1 MSASNEDFQ
10 APPPPPM
17 PVAAPKAP
25 RPTYLRV
32 PAIVIF
38 VLGFLMLIG
47 GAIKLLAGGVGAGVA
62 FAIWGMVL
70 FALSFVPL
78 PQVEVNEDRLTTG
91 ETLLGVFYEPTRVFK
106 DLRARPRWVAAF
118 VVVAVLSI
126 VYGAAF
132 VRRVTPERIV
142 NFNLDKVAE
151 SGFLPADRLEE
162 QRQIQVDQAK
172 STSYQ
177 ILSQFTVFALIF
189 LKSAALAALFMLGII
204 AFGSRMN
211 FWQSLSAVL
220 YAVLPWTL
228 VQKVLSLVLLYVKS
242 PDDIHPVLNRET
254 MLQDNLGILV
264 KPADHPVLFV
274 LLSVFG
280 VLFIYWIWL
289 TAKSLRF
296 TGTKV
301 SGSAAWGVT
310 ITLTVLMI
318 LLGVIVASL
327 FGSFFG

>member
-1 MSASNEDFQ
+1 MSASNESFQ

-17 PVAAPKAP
+17 PVEAPKSP
-25 RPTYLRV
+25 RPGYLRV

-38 VLGFLMLIG
+38 VLGFVLLVG
-47 GAIKLLAGGVGAGVA
+47 GAIKILTGGIGAGIALVV
-62 FAIWGMVL
+62 WGMVL
-70 FALSFVPL
+70 FGLSFVPL
-78 PQVEVNEDRLTTG
+78 PQVEANEDRLTTLQ
-91 ETLLGVFYEPTRVFK
+91 TLLGVFYEPTRVFR

-118 VVVAVLSI
+118 VVVAVLS
-126 VYGAAF
+126 VAYGAAF

-151 SGFLPADRLEE
+151 SGFLPADRLES
-162 QRQIQVDQAK
+162 QRQIQIDQAK

-177 ILSQFTVFALIF
+177 VLSQLGVACFIF
-189 LKSAALAALFMLGII
+189 LKSAFLAGLFMLGII
-204 AFGSRMN
+204 AFGSRIN
-211 FWQSLSAVL
+211 FWQAFSAVL
-220 YAVLPWTL
+220 YVALPWT
-228 VQKVLSLVLLYVKS
+228 VIQKVLSLVLLYLKS

-264 KPADHPVLFV
+264 KPAEHPVLFV

-280 VLFIYWIWL
+280 LLWFYWIWL
-289 TAKSLRF
+289 TARSLRF

-301 SGSAAWGVT
+301 SDGAAWGVT
-310 ITLTVLMI
+310 ITLTLLMI
-318 LLGVIVASL
+318 LLGVAVASL